1 MVLALLMTNMHY
13 NRQHCNHMLAQKV
26 QFSWPQT
33 ALNETFCVPFLSSG
47 LITVLNMQRGGLLQV
62 GILKANASS
71 HLLSVES
78 PNES

>member
-26 QFSWPQT
+26 HFAWPQT
-33 ALNETFCVPFLSSG
+33 ALHETFCVLILSLG
-47 LITVLNMQRGGLLQV
+47 FITVLNMQQV
-62 GILKANASS
+62 RILKSNASS

-78 PNES
+78 SNES